1 MDMSYQTKEMFESD
15 LNLMF
20 KGNDVSC
27 FPDFHF
33 HDYYEVFYLIDG
45 GKQFFVDDTMYSI
58 EPGDLFIIN
67 NFEIHKPLRDPE
79 GDYRRVV
86 AVFSPE
92 RIKEISPN
100 HSIDLLSCFISRKN
114 GTHNK
119 IKLNNN
125 QQKIFLQ
132 LTNKIDSIDSNS
144 FGSHALLEAYFIE
157 LLVYINKWFRENFST
172 EKNEESYG
180 FNTNVKAI
188 IDYIN
193 DNFTNTITLESL
205 ESNFHL
211 NKHYMCQLF
220 KKTTGTTIHRYI
232 VSRRLSRAK
241 ILLHQG
247 HNVTATSDMCG
258 FQNYTNFI
266 RAFKQHFGVSPKQFA
281 SGKL

>member
-1 MDMSYQTKEMFESD
+1 
-15 LNLMF
+15 
-20 KGNDVSC
+20 
-27 FPDFHF
+27 
-33 HDYYEVFYLIDG
+33 
-45 GKQFFVDDTMYSI
+45 
-58 EPGDLFIIN
+58 
-67 NFEIHKPLRDPE
+67 
-79 GDYRRVV
+79 V
-86 AVFSPE
+86 AIFSPDK
-92 RIKEISPN
+92 IKEISPK

-119 IKLNNN
+119 IQLNQE
-125 QQKIFLQ
+125 QQRKFLSISKKINSLEQ
-132 LTNKIDSIDSNS
+132 ES
-144 FGSHALLEAYFIE
+144 FGSQALIEAYFIE
-157 LLVYINKWFRENFST
+157 LLVYINRWFRENFST
-172 EKNEESYG
+172 EKNDDSYG
-180 FNTNVKAI
+180 FNANVKAI

-193 DNFTNTITLESL
+193 DNFTKNISL
-205 ESNFHL
+205 ELLEEKFHL

-281 SGKL
+281 AGKQA